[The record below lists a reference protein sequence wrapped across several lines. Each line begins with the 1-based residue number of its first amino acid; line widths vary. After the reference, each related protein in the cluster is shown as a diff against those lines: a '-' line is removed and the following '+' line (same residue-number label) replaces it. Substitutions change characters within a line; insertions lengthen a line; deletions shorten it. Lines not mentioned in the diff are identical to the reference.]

1 MGGDGEA
8 AAGSCRRAV
17 PLPASLR
24 FPSGSKPQEA
34 PRRPTNLSSAQFLQ
48 DNSPATANNTMVCQS
63 RWAAAAAA
71 SAAATAAAAAACQP
85 LALTL
90 HAHAQPHLGRR
101 RQPVSLV
108 AGAGPAGILA
118 AVHLARRGHEMHIF
132 DKRPFPL
139 EANGSDD
146 RAFFILLHPR
156 GHRALLEAGIDLHAA
171 AATPGSG
178 LQPVGALGVGSGRQL
193 LQRRVAYSEPK
204 LLGHRHA
211 FVKAIVQCAQQ
222 QQLPNL
228 HWHWSTA
235 FESLDL
241 ASRTASF
248 STGHGG
254 TGSSSSGSVASG
266 GSSLGI
272 APATPGGS
280 TASLGSLCSSS
291 GDEGSKPMIQMQYD
305 LLVAAD
311 GGWSRVRRAAAQQAP
326 ELQAT
331 AEAARMRYKVVRW
344 LLPSTDCPFS
354 SGGDT
359 SCHSSASGG
368 ASDGASGAD
377 KEAVGLLMIVPAT
390 QAGIMFLSA
399 AADGSG
405 RVEAAVALSSQQV
418 GAGGE
423 REVGIPLPGL

>member
-1 MGGDGEA
+1 M
-8 AAGSCRRAV
+8 
-17 PLPASLR
+17 
-24 FPSGSKPQEA
+24 
-34 PRRPTNLSSAQFLQ
+34 
-48 DNSPATANNTMVCQS
+48 
-63 RWAAAAAA
+63 
-71 SAAATAAAAAACQP
+71 
-85 LALTL
+85 
-90 HAHAQPHLGRR
+90 
-101 RQPVSLV
+101 SLV

-118 AVHLARRGHEMHIF
+118 AVHLARRGHEVHIF
-132 DKRPFPL
+132 DKRPSPL

-171 AATPGSG
+171 AAKPGSG

-241 ASRTASF
+241 PSRTATF

-254 TGSSSSGSVASG
+254 GGSSSGSVANSA
-266 GSSLGI
+266 GI

-280 TASLGSLCSSS
+280 TASLGSLGSSS
-291 GDEGSKPMIQMQYD
+291 GDEGSQPMIQMQYD
-305 LLVAAD
+305 LLIGAD
-311 GGWSRVRRAAAQQAP
+311 GGWSWVRRAAAQQAP

-331 AEAARMRYKVVRW
+331 VEAARMKYKVVRG
-344 LLPSTDCPFS
+344 LPPGAACPFS
-354 SGGDT
+354 SPGDT
-359 SCHSSASGG
+359 SGHSSASGG
-368 ASDGASGAD
+368 ASGAG
-377 KEAVGLLMIVPAT
+377 KEAVGLCMIVPAT
-390 QAGIMFLSA
+390 QEGIMFLSA

-405 RVEAAVALSSQQV
+405 RVEAAVALSLPQV
-418 GAGGE
+418 GAEGARGLGCACQAL
-423 REVGIPLPGL
+423 EVGSWLPGSCGQHQRQLHCWSSTHTLRCHHRCTDPSVGPPSRCRPGRAFRA